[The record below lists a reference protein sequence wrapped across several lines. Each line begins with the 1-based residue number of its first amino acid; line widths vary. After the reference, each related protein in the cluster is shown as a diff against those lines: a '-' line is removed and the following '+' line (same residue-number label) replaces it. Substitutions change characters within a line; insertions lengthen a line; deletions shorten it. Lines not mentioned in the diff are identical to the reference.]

1 MHPNYLACKL
11 PALSAPAIDV
21 NPSFPKTQNLNACQH
36 AAMSMSELTDKVQQM
51 GLSVPKTAFY
61 LNADSSVAQPKAFVV
76 QLVPTRNRR

>member
-1 MHPNYLACKL
+1 
-11 PALSAPAIDV
+11 
-21 NPSFPKTQNLNACQH
+21 
-36 AAMSMSELTDKVQQM
+36 MSMSELTDKVQQM